1 MKVAFQ
7 GEVGAYSEEAA
18 ATLCGPDTIMVPCKS
33 FIDVVTAVVD
43 GHAERGVLP
52 VDNSIIG
59 RVVAGADAAANVGLK
74 LVDKL
79 PMPIHHC
86 LLAPRGATLAGI
98 ERVLSHPAALAQ
110 CTKFFAEHPGIEIIE
125 WFDTAGAARD
135 VALSRDQAT
144 AAIASKRAA
153 QRYQLD
159 VLLEN
164 LEDDPDNS
172 TVFVLVSKK

>member
-1 MKVAFQ
+1 M
-7 GEVGAYSEEAA
+7 
-18 ATLCGPDTIMVPCKS
+18 TLCGPDAVMVPCRS

-43 GHAERGVLP
+43 GHVDRGILP

-74 LVDKL
+74 LVEKL

-86 LLAPRGATLAGI
+86 LVAPRGATLKGI

-110 CTKFFAEHPGIEIIE
+110 CTRFFAEHPAIESIE
-125 WFDTAGAARD
+125 WYDTAGAAKD

-153 QRYQLD
+153 ERYQLD
-159 VLLEN
+159 VLLED
-164 LEDDPDNS
+164 LQDDPDNA
-172 TVFVLVSKK
+172 TVFVLVEKKK